1 MAGEVVLSPHP
12 DVTIP
17 DVPLHE
23 FVLADAMG
31 RADQAALIDGPS
43 GRTLTY
49 GQLAGG
55 VRRLAAGLAARGFA
69 KGDVFAI
76 YSPNLPEYALAFYG
90 VSAAGGVNTTVSPL
104 YTTDE
109 LTRQLG
115 DARARFLLTV
125 PPFLDKALEAAGRS
139 GVEEVFVLG
148 EAEGATPFTT
158 LLAAGEP
165 TDRGTPSGFPG
176 PLQPPAVEIDPA
188 NDLVALPYSSGT
200 TGVNKGVML
209 THRNLVANLCQGEP
223 VLLAG
228 EGERLIAVLP
238 FFHIYGLVVLMAAA
252 LSRGSTL
259 VTMPRF
265 DLEQFLRLLQDQ
277 RITRAYLAPPIV
289 LALAKH
295 PLVDSYDL
303 SSLKSIFSGA
313 APLDASLE
321 QACAERLGCEVM
333 QGWGLTETSPVVTTN
348 YNTPQG
354 PRPGSVGVPLPN
366 TEMRVVDPA
375 TGADVS
381 RGETGE
387 LLVRGPQV
395 MKGYLN
401 APEATAAMLDPD
413 GWLHTGDLGMI
424 DADGYVYIVD
434 RVKELIKYKGLQV
447 APAELEA
454 TLLSH
459 PAVSD
464 AAVVRFPDEEAGE
477 VPKAFVVASTPV
489 DPEELMAFVA
499 ERVAPHKKI
508 RQVEF
513 VDEIPKAASGK
524 ILRRVLMERDRQAA
538 G

>member
-12 DVTIP
+12 DVTVP
-17 DVPLHE
+17 DLPLHE
-23 FVLADAMG
+23 FVLADAMQ

-55 VRRLAAGLAARGFA
+55 VRRVAAGLAARGFA

-76 YSPNLPEYALAFYG
+76 YCPNVPEYALAFYG
-90 VSAAGGVNTTVSPL
+90 VSAAGGINTTISPL
-104 YTTDE
+104 YTVEE
-109 LTRQLG
+109 LVRQLT
-115 DARARFLLTV
+115 DAHARFLLTV
-125 PPFLDKALEAAGRS
+125 PPFLAKALEAADRS

-148 EAEGATPFTT
+148 EGEGATPFAD
-158 LLAAGEP
+158 LLTAGD
-165 TDRGTPSGFPG
+165 T
-176 PLQPPAVEIDPA
+176 PPAVEIDPA
-188 NDLVALPYSSGT
+188 SDLVVVPYSSGT

-209 THRNLVANLCQGEP
+209 THRNLVANVCQGAP
-223 VLLAG
+223 ALLAG

-238 FFHIYGLVVLMAAA
+238 FFHIYGLVVLMCAAV
-252 LSRGSTL
+252 SRGSTL

-265 DLEQFLRLLQDQ
+265 DLEEFLRLLQDQ
-277 RITRAYLAPPIV
+277 RITRAYVAPPIV

-295 PLVDSYDL
+295 PLVDKYDL
-303 SSLKSIFSGA
+303 SELKSIFSGA

-321 QACAERLGCEVM
+321 RACTERLGCEVI

-348 YNTPQG
+348 YNTPGG

-366 TEMRVVDPA
+366 TEMRVIDPA

-413 GWLHTGDLGMI
+413 GWLHTGDLGTI
-424 DADGYVYIVD
+424 DEQGYVFIVD

-454 TLLSH
+454 VLLSH
-459 PAVSD
+459 PKVAD

-477 VPKAFVVASTPV
+477 VPKAFVVARDPV
-489 DPEELMAFVA
+489 DPGELMAYVA
-499 ERVAPHKKI
+499 ERVAPHKKV

-524 ILRRVLMERDRQAA
+524 ILRRLLMDRDRERA

>member
-1 MAGEVVLSPHP
+1 MAGEIVLSPHP
-12 DVTIP
+12 DVTVP
-17 DVPLHE
+17 DMPLHE
-23 FVLADAMG
+23 FVLADAMA

-55 VRRLAAGLAARGFA
+55 VRRVAAGLAARGLA
-69 KGDVFAI
+69 KGEVFAI
-76 YSPNLPEYALAFYG
+76 YSPNVPEYALAFYG
-90 VSAAGGVNTTVSPL
+90 VSAAGGVNTTISPL
-104 YTTDE
+104 YTADE
-109 LTRQLG
+109 LAGQLA
-115 DARARFLLTV
+115 DAGARFLLTV
-125 PPFLDKALEAAGRS
+125 PPFLDKARQAADRS
-139 GVEEVFVLG
+139 GVEEIFVLG
-148 EAEGATPFTT
+148 EAEGATPFTD
-158 LLAAGEP
+158 LLAAG
-165 TDRGTPSGFPG
+165 DTPPE
-176 PLQPPAVEIDPA
+176 VRIDPA

-200 TGVNKGVML
+200 TGINKGVML
-209 THRNLVANLCQGEP
+209 THRNLVANLCQGAP

-252 LSRGSTL
+252 VSRGSTL

-265 DLEQFLRLLQDQ
+265 DLEEFLRLLQDQ
-277 RITRAYLAPPIV
+277 RITRAYVAPPIV

-295 PLVDSYDL
+295 PLVDKYDL

-321 QACAERLGCEVM
+321 RACTERLGCEVI

-348 YNTPQG
+348 YNTPEG

-366 TEMRVVDPA
+366 TELRVVDPA

-395 MKGYLN
+395 MQGYLN

-413 GWLHTGDLGMI
+413 GWLHTGDLGRI
-424 DADGYVYIVD
+424 DEHGYVYIVD
-434 RVKELIKYKGLQV
+434 RVKELIKYKGYQV

-454 TLLSH
+454 VLISH
-459 PAVSD
+459 PEIAD
-464 AAVVRFPDEEAGE
+464 AAVIGVKDEESGDE
-477 VPKAFVVASTPV
+477 LPKAFVVRTPGS
-489 DPEELMAFVA
+489 ELSEDAVMEYVA
-499 ERVAPHKKI
+499 GKVAPHKKI
-508 RQVEF
+508 RLVEF
-513 VDEIPKAASGK
+513 IEQVPKSASGK
-524 ILRRVLMERDRQAA
+524 ILRKDLKAR
-538 G
+538 

>member
-1 MAGEVVLSPHP
+1 MAGEIVLSPHP
-12 DVTIP
+12 DVTVP

-23 FVLADAMG
+23 YVLADAMG
-31 RADQAALIDGPS
+31 RADQPALIDGPS

-55 VRRLAAGLAARGFA
+55 VRRVAAGLAARGFA

-76 YSPNLPEYALAFYG
+76 YSPNVPEYALAFYG
-90 VSAAGGVNTTVSPL
+90 VSAAGGVNTTISPL
-104 YTTDE
+104 YTVDE
-109 LTRQLG
+109 LIRQLT

-125 PPFLDKALEAAGRS
+125 PPFLPKALEAAGRS

-148 EAEGATPFTT
+148 EGEGATPFAD
-158 LLAAGEP
+158 LLTAG
-165 TDRGTPSGFPG
+165 DTPPE
-176 PLQPPAVEIDPA
+176 VEIDPG
-188 NDLVALPYSSGT
+188 NDLVVLPYSSGT

-223 VLLAG
+223 TLLAG

-238 FFHIYGLVVLMAAA
+238 FFHIYGLVVLMASA

-265 DLEQFLRLLQDQ
+265 DLEEFLRLLQDQ
-277 RITRAYLAPPIV
+277 RITRAYVAPPIV

-295 PLVDSYDL
+295 PMVDKYDL
-303 SSLKSIFSGA
+303 SALKSIFSGA

-321 QACAERLGCEVM
+321 RACTGRLGCDVI

-366 TEMRVVDPA
+366 TELRVVDPA

-401 APEATAAMLDPD
+401 APEATTAMLDPD
-413 GWLHTGDLGMI
+413 GWLHTGDLGTV
-424 DADGYVYIVD
+424 DEHGYVFIVD

-454 TLLSH
+454 VLISH
-459 PAVSD
+459 PEVAD
-464 AAVVRFPDEEAGE
+464 AAVVRYPDEQAGE
-477 VPKAFVVASTPV
+477 VPKAFVVARNPV

-499 ERVAPHKKI
+499 ERVAPHKKV
-508 RQVEF
+508 RRVEF

-524 ILRRVLMERDRQAA
+524 ILRRLLMDRDREGAA

>member
-1 MAGEVVLSPHP
+1 MAGEIVLSPHP

-17 DVPLHE
+17 DVALHD
-23 FVLADAMG
+23 FVLEGAMG

-55 VRRLAAGLAARGFA
+55 VRRVAAGLAARGFA

-76 YSPNLPEYALAFYG
+76 YCPNLPEYALAFYG
-90 VSAAGGVNTTVSPL
+90 VSAAGGVNTTISPL

-109 LTRQLG
+109 LTRQLT
-115 DARARFLLTV
+115 DAKARFLLTV

-148 EAEGATPFTT
+148 EAEGATPFTE
-158 LLAAGEP
+158 LLTAGDTAPE
-165 TDRGTPSGFPG
+165 
-176 PLQPPAVEIDPA
+176 VHIDPA
-188 NDLVALPYSSGT
+188 SDLVALPYSSGT
-200 TGVNKGVML
+200 TGISKGVML
-209 THRNLVANLCQGEP
+209 THRNLVANLCQGAP
-223 VLLAG
+223 TLLAD

-238 FFHIYGLVVLMAAA
+238 FFHIYGLVVLMCSA
-252 LSRGSTL
+252 LYRGSTL

-265 DLEQFLRLLQDQ
+265 DLEQFLGLLQDQ
-277 RITRAYLAPPIV
+277 RITRAYVAPPIV

-295 PLVDSYDL
+295 PLVGNYDL
-303 SSLKSIFSGA
+303 SSLKSVFSGA
-313 APLDASLE
+313 GPLDASLE
-321 QACAERLGCEVM
+321 RACAERLDCEVM

-348 YNTPQG
+348 FNTPRG
-354 PRPGSVGVPLPN
+354 PQPGSVGVPLPN

-413 GWLHTGDLGMI
+413 GWLHTGDLGLI
-424 DADGYVYIVD
+424 DEQGYVFIVD

-454 TLLSH
+454 VLLSH
-459 PAVSD
+459 PKVAD

-477 VPKAFVVASTPV
+477 VPKAFVVARDPV
-489 DPEELMAFVA
+489 DPGELMAYVA
-499 ERVAPHKKI
+499 ERVAPHKKV
-508 RQVEF
+508 RRVEF

-524 ILRRVLMERDRQAA
+524 ILRRVLIERDNQSA

>member
-1 MAGEVVLSPHP
+1 MAGEIVLSPHP
-12 DVTIP
+12 DVTVP

-23 FVLADAMG
+23 YVLADAMG

-55 VRRLAAGLAARGFA
+55 VRRVAAGLAARGFA

-76 YSPNLPEYALAFYG
+76 YSPNVPEYALAFYG
-90 VSAAGGVNTTVSPL
+90 VSAAGGVNTTISPL
-104 YTTDE
+104 YTVDE
-109 LTRQLG
+109 LVRQLT

-125 PPFLDKALEAAGRS
+125 PPFLPKALEAAGRS

-148 EAEGATPFTT
+148 EGEGATPFAD
-158 LLAAGEP
+158 LLTAG
-165 TDRGTPSGFPG
+165 DTPPE
-176 PLQPPAVEIDPA
+176 VDIDPA
-188 NDLVALPYSSGT
+188 SDLVVLPYSSGT
-200 TGVNKGVML
+200 TGLNKGVML
-209 THRNLVANLCQGEP
+209 THRNLVANLCQGAP
-223 VLLAG
+223 TLLAG

-238 FFHIYGLVVLMAAA
+238 FFHIYGLVVLMASA

-259 VTMPRF
+259 VTMPKF
-265 DLEQFLRLLQDQ
+265 DLEEFLRLLQDQ
-277 RITRAYLAPPIV
+277 RITRAYVAPPIV

-295 PLVDSYDL
+295 PMVDKYDL
-303 SSLKSIFSGA
+303 SALKSIFSGA

-321 QACAERLGCEVM
+321 RACTGRLGCDVI

-366 TEMRVVDPA
+366 TELRVVDPA

-401 APEATAAMLDPD
+401 QPEATAAMLDPD
-413 GWLHTGDLGMI
+413 GWLHTGDLGTV
-424 DADGYVYIVD
+424 DEHGYVFIVD

-454 TLLSH
+454 VLLSH
-459 PAVSD
+459 PEVAD
-464 AAVVRFPDEEAGE
+464 AAVVRFPDEQAGE
-477 VPKAFVVASTPV
+477 VPKAFVVARNPV

-499 ERVAPHKKI
+499 ERVAPHKKV
-508 RQVEF
+508 RRVEF

-524 ILRRVLMERDRQAA
+524 ILRRLLMDRDREGAA

>member
-1 MAGEVVLSPHP
+1 MAGEIVLSPHP

-17 DVPLHE
+17 DVALHD
-23 FVLADAMG
+23 FVLEGAMG

-55 VRRLAAGLAARGFA
+55 VRRVAAGLAARGFA

-76 YSPNLPEYALAFYG
+76 FSPNLPEYALAFYG
-90 VSAAGGVNTTVSPL
+90 VSAAGGVNTTISPL
-104 YTTDE
+104 YTADE
-109 LTRQLG
+109 LTRQLT
-115 DARARFLLTV
+115 DANARFLLTV

-148 EAEGATPFTT
+148 EGEGEGASPFAS
-158 LLAAGEP
+158 LLAAGD
-165 TDRGTPSGFPG
+165 T
-176 PLQPPAVEIDPA
+176 PPAVDIDPA
-188 NDLVALPYSSGT
+188 SDLVALPYSSGT
-200 TGVNKGVML
+200 TGISKGVML
-209 THRNLVANLCQGEP
+209 THRNLVANLCQGAP
-223 VLLAG
+223 TLLAD

-238 FFHIYGLVVLMAAA
+238 FFHIYGLVVLMASA

-265 DLEQFLRLLQDQ
+265 DLEQFLALLQDQ
-277 RITRAYLAPPIV
+277 RITRAYVAPPIV

-295 PLVDSYDL
+295 PLVDKYDL
-303 SSLKSIFSGA
+303 SALKSVFSGA

-321 QACAERLGCEVM
+321 QACTDRLGCEVM

-348 YNTPQG
+348 FNTPRG
-354 PRPGSVGVPLPN
+354 PQPGSVGVPLPN

-395 MKGYLN
+395 MQGYLN

-413 GWLHTGDLGMI
+413 GWLHTGDLGRI
-424 DADGYVYIVD
+424 DEHGYVYIVD

-454 TLLSH
+454 VLLSH
-459 PAVSD
+459 PEVAD
-464 AAVVRFPDEEAGE
+464 AAVVRSPDEEAGE
-477 VPKAFVVASTPV
+477 VPKAFVVARSPV

-499 ERVAPHKKI
+499 ERVAPHKKV

-524 ILRRVLMERDRQAA
+524 ILRRVLMDRDGQAT

>member
-1 MAGEVVLSPHP
+1 MAGEIVLSPHP

-17 DVPLHE
+17 DLPLHE
-23 FVLADAMG
+23 FVLAGAMD
-31 RADQAALIDGPS
+31 RAEVPALIDGPS
-43 GRTLTY
+43 GRTLTF

-55 VRRLAAGLAARGFA
+55 VRRVAAGLAARGFA

-76 YSPNLPEYALAFYG
+76 FSPNLPEYALAFYG

-104 YTTDE
+104 YTADE
-109 LTRQLG
+109 LARQLA
-115 DARARFLLTV
+115 DAGARFLLTV
-125 PPFLDKALEAAGRS
+125 PPFLDKALDAAGRS

-148 EAEGATPFTT
+148 EAEGATPFAE
-158 LLAAGEP
+158 LLTAG
-165 TDRGTPSGFPG
+165 DTPPR
-176 PLQPPAVEIDPA
+176 VEIDPA
-188 NDLVALPYSSGT
+188 TDLVALPYSSGT
-200 TGVNKGVML
+200 TGLPKGVML

-223 VLLAG
+223 ALLAD

-265 DLEQFLRLLQDQ
+265 DLEQFLSLLQDQ

-295 PLVDSYDL
+295 PLVDKYDL
-303 SSLKSIFSGA
+303 SALESIISGA
-313 APLDASLE
+313 APLSAGLE
-321 QACAERLGCEVM
+321 RACAERLGCEVM
-333 QGWGLTETSPVVTTN
+333 QGWGLTETSPVVTSN
-348 YNTPQG
+348 YNTPRG
-354 PRPGSVGVPLPN
+354 PQPGSVGVPLPN

-395 MKGYLN
+395 MQGYLN
-401 APEATAAMLDPD
+401 APDATAAMLDPD
-413 GWLHTGDLGMI
+413 GWLHTGDLGKV
-424 DADGYVYIVD
+424 DEHGYVYIVD

-454 TLLSH
+454 VLISH
-459 PAVSD
+459 PQVSD
-464 AAVVRFPDEEAGE
+464 AAVVPYPDEEAGE
-477 VPKAFVVASTPV
+477 VPKAFVVARDPV
-489 DPEELMAFVA
+489 DPEELKAFVA

-508 RQVEF
+508 RRVEF

-524 ILRRVLMERDRQAA
+524 ILRRVLMERDRAAA

>member
-1 MAGEVVLSPHP
+1 MAGEIVLSPHP
-12 DVTIP
+12 DVTVP

-23 FVLADAMG
+23 YVLADAMG

-55 VRRLAAGLAARGFA
+55 IRRVAAGLAARGFA

-76 YSPNLPEYALAFYG
+76 YSPNVPEYALAFYG
-90 VSAAGGVNTTVSPL
+90 VSAAGGVNTTISPL
-104 YTTDE
+104 YTVDE
-109 LTRQLG
+109 LVRQLT

-125 PPFLDKALEAAGRS
+125 PPFLPKALEAAGRS

-148 EAEGATPFTT
+148 EGEGATPFAD
-158 LLAAGEP
+158 LLTAG
-165 TDRGTPSGFPG
+165 DTPPE
-176 PLQPPAVEIDPA
+176 VEIDPGS
-188 NDLVALPYSSGT
+188 DLVVLPYSSGT

-209 THRNLVANLCQGEP
+209 THRNLVANLCQGAP
-223 VLLAG
+223 TLLAG

-238 FFHIYGLVVLMAAA
+238 FFHIYGLVVLMASA

-265 DLEQFLRLLQDQ
+265 DLEEFLRLLQDQ
-277 RITRAYLAPPIV
+277 RITRAYVAPPIV

-295 PLVDSYDL
+295 PMVDKYDL
-303 SSLKSIFSGA
+303 SELKSVFSGA
-313 APLDASLE
+313 APLDASME
-321 QACAERLGCEVM
+321 EACTERLGCEVI

-348 YNTPQG
+348 YNTPRG

-366 TEMRVVDPA
+366 TELRVVDPA

-413 GWLHTGDLGMI
+413 GWLHTGDLGTV
-424 DADGYVYIVD
+424 DEHGYVFIVD

-454 TLLSH
+454 VLISH
-459 PAVSD
+459 PEVAD
-464 AAVVRFPDEEAGE
+464 AAVVRYPDEQAGE
-477 VPKAFVVASTPV
+477 VPKAFVVARNPV

-499 ERVAPHKKI
+499 ERVAPHKKV
-508 RQVEF
+508 RRVEF

-524 ILRRVLMERDRQAA
+524 ILRRLLMDRDREGAA

>member
-12 DVTIP
+12 DVTVP

-23 FVLADAMG
+23 FVLVDAMQ

-55 VRRLAAGLAARGFA
+55 VRRVAAGLAARGFS

-76 YSPNLPEYALAFYG
+76 YCPNVPEYALAFYG
-90 VSAAGGVNTTVSPL
+90 VSAAGGINTTISPL
-104 YTTDE
+104 YTVEE
-109 LTRQLG
+109 LVRQLS
-115 DARARFLLTV
+115 DAHARFLLTV
-125 PPFLDKALEAAGRS
+125 PPFLAKALEAADRS

-148 EAEGATPFTT
+148 EAEGATPFAD
-158 LLAAGEP
+158 LLTAGD
-165 TDRGTPSGFPG
+165 T
-176 PLQPPAVEIDPA
+176 PPAVEIDPA
-188 NDLVALPYSSGT
+188 NDLVVLPYSSGT

-209 THRNLVANLCQGEP
+209 THRNLVANVCQGAP
-223 VLLAG
+223 ALLAG

-238 FFHIYGLVVLMAAA
+238 FFHIYGLVVLMCAA

-265 DLEQFLRLLQDQ
+265 DLEEFLRLLQDQ
-277 RITRAYLAPPIV
+277 RITRAYVAPPIV
-289 LALAKH
+289 VALAKH
-295 PLVDSYDL
+295 PLVDKYDL
-303 SSLKSIFSGA
+303 SELKSIFSGA
-313 APLDASLE
+313 APLDASME
-321 QACAERLGCEVM
+321 RACTERLGCEVI

-348 YNTPQG
+348 YNTPG
-354 PRPGSVGVPLPN
+354 GPPRPGSVGVPLPN

-381 RGETGE
+381 RGESGE

-413 GWLHTGDLGMI
+413 GWLHTGDLGLI
-424 DADGYVYIVD
+424 DEQGYVFIVD

-454 TLLSH
+454 VLLSH
-459 PAVSD
+459 PKVAD

-477 VPKAFVVASTPV
+477 VPKAFVVARDPV
-489 DPEELMAFVA
+489 DPGELMAYVA
-499 ERVAPHKKI
+499 ERVAPHKKV

-524 ILRRVLMERDRQAA
+524 ILRRLLMDRDRERA

>member
-12 DVTIP
+12 DVTVP

-23 FVLADAMG
+23 FVLADAIG
-31 RADQAALIDGPS
+31 RADQAALVDGPS

-55 VRRLAAGLAARGFA
+55 VRRVAAGLAARGFG

-76 YSPNLPEYALAFYG
+76 YSPNVPEYALGFYG
-90 VSAAGGVNTTVSPL
+90 VSAAGGVNTTISPL
-104 YTTDE
+104 YTVEE
-109 LTRQLG
+109 LVRQLT

-125 PPFLDKALEAAGRS
+125 PPFLPKALEAAGRS

-148 EAEGATPFTT
+148 EGATPFAD
-158 LLAAGEP
+158 LLTAG
-165 TDRGTPSGFPG
+165 DTPPE
-176 PLQPPAVEIDPA
+176 VEIDPGS
-188 NDLVALPYSSGT
+188 DLVVLPYSSGT

-209 THRNLVANLCQGEP
+209 THRNLVANLCQGAP
-223 VLLAG
+223 TLLAG

-238 FFHIYGLVVLMAAA
+238 FFHIYGLVVLMASA

-265 DLEQFLRLLQDQ
+265 DLEEFLRLLQDQ
-277 RITRAYLAPPIV
+277 RITRAYVAPPIV

-295 PLVDSYDL
+295 PMVDKYDL
-303 SSLKSIFSGA
+303 SALKSVFSGA

-321 QACAERLGCEVM
+321 RACTGRLGCEVI

-366 TEMRVVDPA
+366 TELRVVDPA

-413 GWLHTGDLGMI
+413 GWLHTGDLGTV
-424 DADGYVYIVD
+424 DEHGYVFIVD

-454 TLLSH
+454 VLISH
-459 PAVSD
+459 PEVAD

-477 VPKAFVVASTPV
+477 VPKAFVVARNPV

-499 ERVAPHKKI
+499 ERVAPHKKV
-508 RQVEF
+508 RRVEF

-524 ILRRVLMERDRQAA
+524 ILRRLLMDRDREGAA
-538 G
+538 